1 MVTRVNRQILAP
13 SVRVIE
19 ESGNNLGTMK
29 FNDALEKAQSEGKDL
44 IEIVP
49 NALPPVCKIM
59 EMGKYMYEQ
68 KKGQKVTKSPSLKE
82 FQFSINIDHHDLE
95 TKARQIETL
104 LDKKHPIKV
113 IVRFRGRELAH
124 MERGFQII
132 SELQKLLPKYTIDSA
147 KQEEKQLI
155 TSIRP

>member
-68 KKGQKVTKSPSLKE
+68 KKGQKV
-82 FQFSINIDHHDLE
+82 SIQH
-95 TKARQIETL
+95 
-104 LDKKHPIKV
+104 
-113 IVRFRGRELAH
+113 
-124 MERGFQII
+124 
-132 SELQKLLPKYTIDSA
+132 
-147 KQEEKQLI
+147 
-155 TSIRP
+155 